1 MTMEDQKTPMPTR
14 LSLGY
19 SPCPNDTFLF
29 YALAHRR
36 LDLSGLAF
44 DIRLED
50 VETLN
55 QAAERGEFAVSKLSF
70 GALGHLQGTY
80 GLLRSGAALGRGCGP
95 LIVARPDF
103 KPEMLID
110 AAVAVPGMWTTARL
124 LLGLYAP
131 EIRDL
136 TAMPFDRIMPAVAD
150 GSVDAGV
157 IIHEG
162 RFTYPNHGL
171 ISIMDLGEWWEGRTG
186 LPIPLGGIA
195 VRRDLGADLADRIER
210 AIRDSVAWAFDH
222 PAETEDYVRAHAQ
235 EMAPE
240 VVRQHIEL
248 YVNDFTLD
256 LGSEGSAAVSALFDE
271 ARSKGFFPENR
282 GPLFSSDP

>member
-1 MTMEDQKTPMPTR
+1 MPTQ
-14 LSLGY
+14 LSLAY

-36 LDLSGLAF
+36 IDLADLAF

-55 QAAERGEFAVSKLSF
+55 RAAERGEFAVSKLSF
-70 GALGHLQGTY
+70 GAMGHLQEKY

-103 KPEMLID
+103 DKKNLSD
-110 AAVAVPGMWTTARL
+110 ATVAVPGMWTTARL

-131 EIRDL
+131 EIRNI
-136 TAMPFDRIMPAVAD
+136 APMPFDRIMPAVAD

-162 RFTYPNHGL
+162 RFTYPEYGL
-171 ISIMDLGEWWEGRTG
+171 IRIMDLGEWWEGRTG

-195 VRRDLGADLADRIER
+195 VRRDLGPDLARRIEG
-210 AIRDSVAWAFDH
+210 AIRDSVSWAFDH
-222 PAETEDYVRAHAQ
+222 PGEAEGYIRTHAQ

-240 VVRQHIEL
+240 VIRRHIEL

-256 LGSEGSAAVSALFDE
+256 LGEEGEAAVAALRAE
-271 ARSKGFFPENR
+271 ARSKGFFPENSV
-282 GPLFSSDP
+282 PLFASDA

>member
-1 MTMEDQKTPMPTR
+1 MNEPMTRR
-14 LSLGY
+14 LSLAY

-36 LDLSGLAF
+36 IGLPGLAF

-55 QAAERGEFAVSKLSF
+55 RAAACGEFAVSKLSF

-95 LIVARPDF
+95 LVVARPGFAPDR
-103 KPEMLID
+103 LAD
-110 AAVAVPGMWTTARL
+110 AVVAVPGMWTTARL
-124 LLGLYAP
+124 LLGLFAP
-131 EIRDL
+131 AVKDP
-136 TAMPFDRIMPAVAD
+136 TPMPFGRIMPAVAD

-162 RFTYPNHGL
+162 RFTYPEYGL
-171 ISIMDLGEWWEGRTG
+171 IPIMDLGEWWEGRTG

-195 VRRDLGADLADRIER
+195 VRRDLGADLAGRIER

-222 PAETEDYVRAHAQ
+222 PTETEDYVRAHAQ

-240 VVRQHIEL
+240 VVRRHIEL

-256 LGSEGSAAVSALFDE
+256 LGNGGVAAVTALFDE
-271 ARSKGFFPENR
+271 ARSKGFFPETR